1 MSEKINNKRV
11 RIFNIV
17 DKYESDLPELIYA
30 DIINDLVN
38 AKNNKDLDEIDN
50 AIKYWIP
57 DNNNNQLQEYM
68 EIQDS
73 NWHNK
78 NKYKQPYNKFPEITN
93 QYGTN
98 INGKNKFKKTK
109 RKYKKK
115 AGTKKNIFNL
125 LKNRELKGKIID
137 KDKDIHPIIN
147 DKIKE
152 EIEKMKIEDLTNQIN
167 KTKKII
173 DRAQIAG
180 DNNEVINNLKNNLLN
195 LEKEILP
202 LKIKQTYKKLDRARI
217 DGDEDKRINLSKN
230 LETLIGEL
238 EKILHNNEVLMI
250 LGEIQEELQ
259 EEKSYEHNDSN
270 DDDDDDDDFNDSDE
284 GHHSGRSSPSSAS
297 SKKRKKR
304 KKRKKTKGKGKSL
317 VNKYYMNTLINPPN
331 ISSLHKS
338 GIQLIEDISY
348 APGVTPRVESKK
360 FIKKTKPKGSVKNTR
375 IKRKH

>member
-1 MSEKINNKRV
+1 MSEKINNKRI

-98 INGKNKFKKTK
+98 INGRNKFKKTK

-137 KDKDIHPIIN
+137 KDIPSKIN
-147 DKIKE
+147 DKIKD
-152 EIEKMKIEDLTNQIN
+152 EIEKI
-167 KTKKII
+167 
-173 DRAQIAG
+173 
-180 DNNEVINNLKNNLLN
+180 LKNQ
-195 LEKEILP
+195 
-202 LKIKQTYKKLDRARI
+202 IKQTYKKLDRARI
-217 DGDEDKRINLSKN
+217 DGDEDKRINLNNN
-230 LETLIGEL
+230 LERLIEEL
-238 EKILHNNEVLMI
+238 KKELYNDELLML
-250 LGEIQEELQ
+250 LGEIEQELQ
-259 EEKSYEHNDSN
+259 EEKSYHDNDSN
-270 DDDDDDDDFNDSDE
+270 D
-284 GHHSGRSSPSSAS
+284 GHHSGRSSPSIAS
-297 SKKRKKR
+297 SKKR

-348 APGVTPRVESKK
+348 AVGVKPRVESKK
-360 FIKKTKPKGSVKNTR
+360 ITKKTKPKDSGKNTR